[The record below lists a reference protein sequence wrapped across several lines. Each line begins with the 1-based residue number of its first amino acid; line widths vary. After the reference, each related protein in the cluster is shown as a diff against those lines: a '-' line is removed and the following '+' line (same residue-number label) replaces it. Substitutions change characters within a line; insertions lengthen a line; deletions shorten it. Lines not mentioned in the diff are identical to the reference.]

1 MDGEDDEGTRRGRHA
16 HRPAEGVTGSP
27 DAGRPADASPAD
39 GASPERDG
47 DTAFRPGGPAV
58 PVPGAVGA
66 TPAARAA
73 GGSGPQAWGTDAA
86 SGTTAGSRDP
96 DPLDPDD
103 SLDHDDASD
112 TAGATDRRAARP
124 ERTRGDLVRTGVR
137 GVGQLLVTA
146 GLVVLL
152 FVVYEV
158 WVTDLFSERK
168 QDQLSTELREDW
180 DTGSDDPTVPTLP
193 GGGLSDI
200 PLGEGFAFIRIPRF
214 GEDYVKVILE
224 GTDEEELVEG
234 PGHYVDSAMP
244 GEEGNFSLAGHRVGK
259 GSPFLDLDQLQPGDP
274 IVIETVD
281 TWFVYRVVG
290 PDDPNG
296 VPAQQIVSPSDV
308 SVIAPTPNGPLDG
321 PTSGSY
327 LTLTTCHPKFS
338 ARERL
343 IVHAVL
349 DGGPVSKADAPDGPP
364 ALTEG

>member
-1 MDGEDDEGTRRGRHA
+1 MDGEENAGGRHSPHPEDA
-16 HRPAEGVTGSP
+16 VP
-27 DAGRPADASPAD
+27 DADGLPGNGPDDRDEQLGASPA
-39 GASPERDG
+39 S
-47 DTAFRPGGPAV
+47 RPA
-58 PVPGAVGA
+58 
-66 TPAARAA
+66 
-73 GGSGPQAWGTDAA
+73 
-86 SGTTAGSRDP
+86 
-96 DPLDPDD
+96 
-103 SLDHDDASD
+103 
-112 TAGATDRRAARP
+112 
-124 ERTRGDLVRTGVR
+124 RTRGDLVRTGVR

-158 WVTDLFSERK
+158 WVTDLTSDRK

-180 DTGSDDPTVPTLP
+180 DSDGEGDPTVPTLP
-193 GGGLSDI
+193 DGGVSQV
-200 PLGEGFAFIRIPRF
+200 PLGEGFAFIRIPSF

-224 GTDEEELVEG
+224 GTDEDELVEG

-244 GEEGNFSLAGHRVGK
+244 GEQGNFSLAGHRVGK

-290 PDDPNG
+290 EDDPNG
-296 VPAQQIVSPSDV
+296 VPSQQIVPPTDV

-321 PTSGSY
+321 PPSGAY

-338 ARERL
+338 ARQRL

-349 DGGPVSKADAPDGPP
+349 DGAPVSKVDAPDGPP

>member
-1 MDGEDDEGTRRGRHA
+1 MDGENDERAGGGRHA
-16 HRPAEGVTGSP
+16 HRRAEDPV
-27 DAGRPADASPAD
+27 DAGAVDDAED
-39 GASPERDG
+39 RDG
-47 DTAFRPGGPAV
+47 GTQFRSGGPTV
-58 PVPGAVGA
+58 PVPGTVREPAPEAREEAHALRSRSDVVHDDLDVDPADPVEDTGAGGA
-66 TPAARAA
+66 TAAR
-73 GGSGPQAWGTDAA
+73 
-86 SGTTAGSRDP
+86 
-96 DPLDPDD
+96 
-103 SLDHDDASD
+103 
-112 TAGATDRRAARP
+112 RP
-124 ERTRGDLVRTGVR
+124 ERRSGDLVRTGVR

-158 WVTDLFSERK
+158 WVTDLFSDRK

-180 DTGSDDPTVPTLP
+180 RGGGGDPTVPTLP

-200 PLGEGFAFIRIPRF
+200 PLGAGFAFIRIPRF

-290 PDDPNG
+290 GDDPNG
-296 VPAQQIVSPSDV
+296 VPSQQIVSPSDV

-321 PTSGSY
+321 PASGAY

-338 ARERL
+338 ARQRL